1 MKRVYL
7 KEYQMEKNKTLE
19 DVKLEIINRFK
30 PLNPYKVILFSSY
43 AYGTSNK
50 DSDIDLYV
58 VTNDDFIPKTWR
70 EKANIALKYSRK
82 IRDLQKIIPIDLI
95 VHTKVMYEKFKKL
108 NSSFYRDN
116 ISKGKLLC

>member
-1 MKRVYL
+1 MVDISNESKSF
-7 KEYQMEKNKTLE
+7 EKI
-19 DVKLEIINRFK
+19 KLEILERLK
-30 PLNPYKVILFSSY
+30 PLNPYKIILFGSY
-43 AYGTSNK
+43 AYGSSNE
-50 DSDIDLYV
+50 DSDIDLYI
-58 VTNDDFIPKTWR
+58 VTNDDFMPKTWR
-70 EKANIALKYSRK
+70 EKANITLQYSKK